1 MTSRLMRDGA
11 LRDRDARAWE
21 AIDWRHARRQVRRL
35 QVRIA
40 QAVKEDR
47 YGRARALQRILTR
60 SFYAKALAVKRV
72 TSNKGKN
79 TPGVDGVLWRD
90 ARRKM
95 QAILSLHS
103 HGYRPQ
109 PLRRIYIPKK
119 NGKKRPLGIP
129 TIHDRA
135 MQALYKLALAPVAEM
150 TADPNSYGFR
160 EARSCHD
167 AVGAAWLA
175 LSKFNSAPWVLEG
188 DIAGCYDN
196 ISHQWMLEHI
206 AMDTTILRKWLAA
219 GYVEHGITYP
229 SHKGTPQGG
238 VISPTLANMTL
249 DGLEAVV
256 RAAAPRRSRVNF
268 IRYADDF
275 IVTGKSRRILE
286 TMVRPAIEEFLA
298 ERGLELSS
306 EKTAITHV
314 RDGFVFLGQHFRKH
328 GDTLHITP
336 AKEGVL
342 ALVRK
347 LGETIRRHV
356 SVPMPALIRSVNR
369 MLRGWANYH
378 RYVLAS
384 DAFSRV
390 TNYLYHQLWRML
402 HRRHPKKRRR
412 WLVRKYWTATG
423 RKWVFSVWHRTTR
436 GVKLYQIVK
445 LWDIEL
451 RWYRKVKAEANP
463 YMPEH
468 AQYFRWRRHT
478 PEARTYGPTRRRN
491 VRARPDRGDTAGP
504 PNRGDLSK
512 CLSRMTGNCHVRF

>member
-1 MTSRLMRDGA
+1 
-11 LRDRDARAWE
+11 
-21 AIDWRHARRQVRRL
+21 
-35 QVRIA
+35 
-40 QAVKEDR
+40 
-47 YGRARALQRILTR
+47 
-60 SFYAKALAVKRV
+60 
-72 TSNKGKN
+72 
-79 TPGVDGVLWRD
+79 
-90 ARRKM
+90 
-95 QAILSLHS
+95 
-103 HGYRPQ
+103 
-109 PLRRIYIPKK
+109 
-119 NGKKRPLGIP
+119 
-129 TIHDRA
+129 
-135 MQALYKLALAPVAEM
+135 
-150 TADPNSYGFR
+150 
-160 EARSCHD
+160 
-167 AVGAAWLA
+167 
-175 LSKFNSAPWVLEG
+175 
-188 DIAGCYDN
+188 
-196 ISHQWMLEHI
+196 MLKHI
-206 AMDTTILRKWLAA
+206 TMDTAILRKWLTA

-402 HRRHPKKRRR
+402 RRRHPKKRRR

-423 RKWVFSVWHRTTR
+423 RKWVFSVWHRTVR
-436 GVKLYQIVK
+436 GVRLYQIVR
-445 LWDIEL
+445 LWDIAL
-451 RWYRKVKAEANP
+451 RWYRKVKAGANP

-468 AQYFRWRRHT
+468 AMYFRQRRHDS
-478 PEARTYGPTRRRN
+478 EARTYGPTRRRN
-491 VRARPDRGDTAGP
+491 VRAPT
-504 PNRGDLSK
+504 
-512 CLSRMTGNCHVRF
+512 